1 MNNYNNK
8 TRILL
13 ILEIL
18 KSETDED
25 HVLKADE
32 IMERIRKEGLKCD
45 RKTLYNDIASLVDAG
60 YDIIHEPSGS
70 GGGYKLV
77 SRDFEDAELRLLADA
92 VYSSKFIS
100 QGKTRIL
107 ADKLQ
112 KLTSSYMASSMIRQI
127 YSSDS
132 KTPNEDVL
140 YNVDTLS
147 RAILA
152 DSKVEFEYLVW
163 GKDKKLVT
171 KGDEKRLLSPWA
183 LIWQD
188 QNYYLMAYDASARK
202 MKHFRV
208 DKMRHVSMTD
218 LHREGRKDFESID
231 MSSYVEETFSMYGG
245 RLETITLDLPEEL
258 IGIAY
263 DRFGTDVSQRPGKHG
278 RVLVRT
284 KCYVSALF
292 YGWLSGLGGD
302 VLLAGPDNVIDEY
315 RNYLKSIIAKY

>member
-188 QNYYLMAYDASARK
+188 QNYYLMAYDESARK

-218 LHREGRKDFESID
+218 LRREGRKDFESID

-302 VLLAGPDNVIDEY
+302 VLLAGPDNVLDEY

>member
-1 MNNYNNK
+1 MNIYNNK
-8 TRILL
+8 TRIIL

-25 HVLKADE
+25 HVIKAEE
-32 IMERIRKEGLKCD
+32 IIERIREEGLKCD
-45 RKTLYNDIASLVDAG
+45 RKTLYSDIASLVDAG
-60 YDIIHEPSGS
+60 YDIIHEAPGS

-100 QGKTRIL
+100 QQKTRIL

-127 YSSDS
+127 YSSDT
-132 KTPNEDVL
+132 KTLNEDVL

-147 RAILA
+147 RAILE

-163 GKDKKLVT
+163 GKNKKLVT
-171 KGDEKRLLSPWA
+171 KGAKKRLLSPWA

-188 QNYYLMAYDASARK
+188 QNYYLMAYDTDASK

-208 DKMRHVSMTD
+208 DKMRHVNMTGIQ
-218 LHREGRKDFESID
+218 REGRKDFEKID

-245 RLETITLDLPEEL
+245 RLETVTLDLPEDL

-263 DRFGTDVSQRPGKHG
+263 DRFGTDVSQRPGNPG
-278 RVLVRT
+278 RILVRT
-284 KCYVSALF
+284 KCYVSATF

-302 VLLAGPDNVIDEY
+302 VLIAGPDNIRDEY
-315 RNYLKSIIAKY
+315 RDYLKSIIEKY

>member
-1 MNNYNNK
+1 MDQYNNK

-13 ILEIL
+13 ILDIL
-18 KSETDED
+18 KNETDDD
-25 HVLKADE
+25 HPLKADA
-32 IMERIRKEGLKCD
+32 ILERIREYGLKCD
-45 RKTLYNDIASLVDAG
+45 RKTFYNDIESLVDAG
-60 YDIIHEPSGS
+60 YDIIHEPSGA

-100 QGKTRIL
+100 QGKTKIL
-107 ADKLQ
+107 AEKLK

-147 RAILA
+147 RAIHS
-152 DSKVEFEYLVW
+152 DVKVCFEYLIW
-163 GKDKKLVT
+163 GPGKKLVT
-171 KGDEKRLLSPWA
+171 KGEKKRVLSPWA

-188 QNYYLMAYDASARK
+188 QNYYLMAYDDAAGK

-208 DKMRHVSMTD
+208 DKMRHVELTETA
-218 LHREGRKDFESID
+218 REGRNDFDKID

-245 RLETITLDLPEEL
+245 RLETITLDLPEDL

-263 DRFGTDVSQRPGKHG
+263 DRFGTDVSQRPGKKG
-278 RVLVRT
+278 RILVRT
-284 KCYVSALF
+284 KCYVSSLF
-292 YGWLSGLGGD
+292 YGWLSGLKGD
-302 VLLAGPDNVIDEY
+302 VLLAGPDNVVEEY
-315 RNYLKSIIAKY
+315 KEYLKNLLDKY

>member
-188 QNYYLMAYDASARK
+188 QNYYLMAYDASAGK

-218 LHREGRKDFESID
+218 LRREGRKDFESID